1 MLSRPPDFSR
11 RPLSA
16 GIQTIFNRLFLLS
29 LLIIVGGGDA
39 RCQVSSTPNSTPN
52 VNLAELHGGIEI
64 TPRVVRAIGLRISN
78 GNEGDNIKVL
88 YYDQLIP
95 SAPFPREAKFPPE
108 YIREVAQSVKT
119 MSEKL
124 QRDFR
129 ILPEQIYVVGLSD
142 LTVQNRDELAR
153 EIRDRLGKEVAF
165 LDAESEI
172 QLGIAG
178 TVPRRYKSNGKW
190 FDNRS
195 ISMLLDISNNNIR
208 GGYQQLIQTQRG
220 GTEYDYVTWDIPKGT
235 TSLAAEVANAIGPN
249 ADLQTYANRASLIS
263 GSYRVLARMEAAKK
277 PGLMTRR
284 KVYLTGS
291 IVWALACLLH
301 PEDQRSYVP
310 ITMDDIDNFYRR
322 AGADPDALLN
332 PDLSKIADVNIRNE
346 ARRSREAVKA
356 VYTAKSLVAGAELL
370 KALASE
376 LKLADRTMLYAR
388 YSYLARILSY
398 VRLQPE

>member
-16 GIQTIFNRLFLLS
+16 GIQTIFNWLFWLS

-39 RCQVSSTPNSTPN
+39 RGQISNAPNATPN
-52 VNLAELHGGIEI
+52 VNLTELHGGIEI

-78 GNEGDNIKVL
+78 GSEGDNIKVL

-95 SAPFPREAKFPPE
+95 SAAFPREAKFPPE

-124 QRDFR
+124 QRDYR

-165 LDAESEI
+165 LDTESEI

-178 TVPRRYKSNGKW
+178 TVPRRYKSGGKW
-190 FDNRS
+190 YDNRS
-195 ISMLLDISNNNIR
+195 ISMLFDISNSNIR

-220 GTEYDYVTWDIPKGT
+220 GTEYDYVTWDIPKGS
-235 TSLAAEVANAIGPN
+235 TSLAVEVANTIGPN

-310 ITMDDIDNFYRR
+310 ITMDDIDTFYRR
-322 AGADPDALLN
+322 ALTDPDALLN
-332 PDLSKIADVNIRNE
+332 PDLSKITDLNVRNE
-346 ARRSREAVKA
+346 ARRVREAVKA
-356 VYTAKSLVAGAELL
+356 VHTAKSLVAGAELL
-370 KALASE
+370 KALATE

>member
-11 RPLSA
+11 HPLSA
-16 GIQTIFNRLFLLS
+16 GMQTIFNWLFLLS
-29 LLIIVGGGDA
+29 LLITVGGGKA
-39 RCQVSSTPNSTPN
+39 RCQVSNAPNVTPN
-52 VNLAELHGGIEI
+52 VNLTELHGGIEI
-64 TPRVVRAIGLRISN
+64 TPRVIRAIALRIWTS
-78 GNEGDNIKVL
+78 NEGDNIKVL

-95 SAPFPREAKFPPE
+95 SAAFPREAKFPPE
-108 YIREVAQSVKT
+108 YIREVAQSVQK

-129 ILPEQIYVVGLSD
+129 LLPEQIYVVGLSD

-165 LDAESEI
+165 LDTESEI

-178 TVPRRYKSNGKW
+178 TVPRRYKFNGKW
-190 FDNRS
+190 YDNRS
-195 ISMLLDISNNNIR
+195 ISMLLDISNSNIR

-220 GTEYDYVTWDIPKGT
+220 GTEYDYVTWDIPRGT
-235 TSLAAEVANAIGPN
+235 TSLAVEVANAIGPN

-263 GSYRVLARMEAAKK
+263 GSYRVLARMESAKK

-310 ITMDDIDNFYRR
+310 ITIDDIDNFYRR
-322 AGADPDALLN
+322 AITDPDALLN
-332 PDLSKIADVNIRNE
+332 PDLSKITDVNVRNE

-356 VYTAKSLVAGAELL
+356 VHTAKSLVAGAELL

-376 LKLADRTMLYAR
+376 LKLADRTILYAR

>member
-16 GIQTIFNRLFLLS
+16 GIQTIFNWLFLLS

-39 RCQVSSTPNSTPN
+39 RCQISNTPNSTPN
-52 VNLAELHGGIEI
+52 VNLTELHGGIEI

-95 SAPFPREAKFPPE
+95 SAAFPREAKFPPE
-108 YIREVAQSVKT
+108 YIREVAQSVQK

-124 QRDFR
+124 QREFR

-153 EIRDRLGKEVAF
+153 EVRDRLGKEITF

-178 TVPRRYKSNGKW
+178 TVPRRYKFNGKW
-190 FDNRS
+190 YDNRS
-195 ISMLLDISNNNIR
+195 ISMLLDISNSNIR

-235 TSLAAEVANAIGPN
+235 TSLAVEVASAVGPN

-263 GSYRVLARMEAAKK
+263 GSYRVLARMESARK

-301 PEDQRSYVP
+301 PEDQRPYVP

-322 AGADPDALLN
+322 ALTDPDALLN
-332 PDLSKIADVNIRNE
+332 PDLSKITDLNARNE
-346 ARRSREAVKA
+346 ARRVREAVKA
-356 VYTAKSLVAGAELL
+356 VHTARSLVAGAELL

>member
-1 MLSRPPDFSR
+1 MLSRPQASSR
-11 RPLSA
+11 RLLSA
-16 GIQTIFNRLFLLS
+16 GTLTVFRWLFLLS
-29 LLIIVGGGDA
+29 ILITVGGDDV
-39 RCQVSSTPNSTPN
+39 RCQTSNTSNSNPT

-78 GNEGDNIKVL
+78 GSEGDNIKVL
-88 YYDQLIP
+88 YYDQSVP
-95 SAPFPREAKFPPE
+95 TTPFPREAKFPPE
-108 YIREVAQSVKT
+108 YIRDVAQSVQK
-119 MSEKL
+119 MVEKL
-124 QRDFR
+124 QRDYR

-142 LTVQNRDELAR
+142 LNVQNRDELAK
-153 EIRDRLGKEVAF
+153 EIRDKLGKEVAF

-178 TVPRRYKSNGKW
+178 TVPRRYRSNGKW

-195 ISMLLDISNNNIR
+195 VSMLLDISNSNIR

-235 TSLAAEVANAIGPN
+235 TSLAVEVASAIGPN
-249 ADLQTYANRASLIS
+249 TDLQTFAKRASLSS

-291 IVWALACLLH
+291 IIWALACLLH

-310 ITMDDIDNFYRR
+310 ITMNDIDNFYRR
-322 AGADPDALLN
+322 AVTDPDALLN
-332 PDLSKIADVNIRNE
+332 PDLSKITDVNVRNE

-356 VYTAKSLVAGAELL
+356 VYNAKSLIAGAELL

-376 LKLADRTMLYAR
+376 LKLADRMMLYAR

>member
-1 MLSRPPDFSR
+1 
-11 RPLSA
+11 
-16 GIQTIFNRLFLLS
+16 LFLLS
-29 LLIIVGGGDA
+29 ILITVGGDDV
-39 RCQVSSTPNSTPN
+39 RCQTSNTSNSNPT

-78 GNEGDNIKVL
+78 GSEGDNIKVL
-88 YYDQLIP
+88 YYDQSVP
-95 SAPFPREAKFPPE
+95 TTPFPREAKFPPE
-108 YIREVAQSVKT
+108 YIRDVAQSVQK
-119 MSEKL
+119 MVEKL
-124 QRDFR
+124 QRDYR

-142 LTVQNRDELAR
+142 LNVQNRDELAK
-153 EIRDRLGKEVAF
+153 EIRDKLGKEVAF

-178 TVPRRYKSNGKW
+178 TVPRRYRSNGKW

-195 ISMLLDISNNNIR
+195 VSMLLDISNSNIR

-235 TSLAAEVANAIGPN
+235 TSLAVEVASAIGPN
-249 ADLQTYANRASLIS
+249 TDLQTFAKRASLSS

-291 IVWALACLLH
+291 IIWALACLLH

-310 ITMDDIDNFYRR
+310 ITMNDIDNFYRR
-322 AGADPDALLN
+322 AVTDPDALLN
-332 PDLSKIADVNIRNE
+332 PDLSKITDVNVRNE

-356 VYTAKSLVAGAELL
+356 VYNAKSLIAGAELL

-376 LKLADRTMLYAR
+376 LKLADRMMLYAR

>member
-16 GIQTIFNRLFLLS
+16 GIQTIFNWLFLLS
-29 LLIIVGGGDA
+29 LLVIVGGGDA
-39 RCQVSSTPNSTPN
+39 RGQISNAPNATPN

-64 TPRVVRAIGLRISN
+64 TPRVIRAIGLRISN

-88 YYDQLIP
+88 YYDQLVP
-95 SAPFPREAKFPPE
+95 TTAFPREAKFPPE
-108 YIREVAQSVKT
+108 YIRDVAQSVKT
-119 MSEKL
+119 MSERL
-124 QRDFR
+124 QRDYR

-153 EIRDRLGKEVAF
+153 EIRDKIGKEVAF

-195 ISMLLDISNNNIR
+195 ISMLFDISNSNIR
-208 GGYQQLIQTQRG
+208 GGYQQLTQTQRG

-235 TSLAAEVANAIGPN
+235 TSLAVEVANAIGPN

-263 GSYRVLARMEAAKK
+263 GSYRVLARMEAARK

-291 IVWALACLLH
+291 IIWALACLLH

-310 ITMDDIDNFYRR
+310 ISMDDIDNFYRR
-322 AGADPDALLN
+322 ALTDPDALLN
-332 PDLSKIADVNIRNE
+332 PDLSKITDVNIRNE

-356 VYTAKSLVAGAELL
+356 VYNAKSLVAGAELL

>member
-1 MLSRPPDFSR
+1 
-11 RPLSA
+11 
-16 GIQTIFNRLFLLS
+16 LFLLS
-29 LLIIVGGGDA
+29 LLITVGGDDA
-39 RCQVSSTPNSTPN
+39 RCQISNTSNSNPN

-78 GNEGDNIKVL
+78 GAEGDNIKVL
-88 YYDQLIP
+88 YYDQSVP
-95 SAPFPREAKFPPE
+95 TTPFPREAKFPPE
-108 YIREVAQSVKT
+108 YIRDVAQSVQK

-142 LTVQNRDELAR
+142 LTVQNRDELAS
-153 EIRDRLGKEVAF
+153 EIRDKLGKEVAF

-178 TVPRRYKSNGKW
+178 TVPRRYKSGGKW
-190 FDNRS
+190 YDNRS
-195 ISMLLDISNNNIR
+195 VSMLLDISNSNIR
-208 GGYQQLIQTQRG
+208 GGYQQLIQTPRG

-235 TSLAAEVANAIGPN
+235 MSLAVEIANAVGPN

-263 GSYRVLARMEAAKK
+263 GSYRVLARLESAKK

-291 IVWALACLLH
+291 IIWALACLLH

-310 ITMDDIDNFYRR
+310 ITMNDIDNFYRR
-322 AGADPDALLN
+322 AITDPDALLN
-332 PDLSKIADVNIRNE
+332 PDLSKIADANIRNE
-346 ARRSREAVKA
+346 AMRSREAVKA

>member
-1 MLSRPPDFSR
+1 
-11 RPLSA
+11 
-16 GIQTIFNRLFLLS
+16 
-29 LLIIVGGGDA
+29 
-39 RCQVSSTPNSTPN
+39 
-52 VNLAELHGGIEI
+52 LAELHGGIEI
-64 TPRVVRAIGLRISN
+64 TPRVIRAIGLRISN

-88 YYDQLIP
+88 YYDQLVP
-95 SAPFPREAKFPPE
+95 TTAFPREAKFPPE
-108 YIREVAQSVKT
+108 YIRDVAQSVKT
-119 MSEKL
+119 MSERL
-124 QRDFR
+124 QRDYR

-153 EIRDRLGKEVAF
+153 EIRDKIGKEVAF

-178 TVPRRYKSNGKW
+178 TVPRRYRFNSKW
-190 FDNRS
+190 YDNRS
-195 ISMLLDISNNNIR
+195 ISMLLDISNSNIR

-235 TSLAAEVANAIGPN
+235 TSLAVEVANAIGPN
-249 ADLQTYANRASLIS
+249 ADLQTYANRAGLIS
-263 GSYRVLARMEAAKK
+263 GSYRVLARMEAARK

-301 PEDQRSYVP
+301 PEDQRAYVP
-310 ITMDDIDNFYRR
+310 ITMDDIDTFYRR
-322 AGADPDALLN
+322 ALTDPDALLN
-332 PDLSKIADVNIRNE
+332 PDLSKITDVNIRNE

-356 VYTAKSLVAGAELL
+356 VYNAKSLVAGAELL

-376 LKLADRTMLYAR
+376 LKLANRTMLYAR

>member
-1 MLSRPPDFSR
+1 
-11 RPLSA
+11 
-16 GIQTIFNRLFLLS
+16 LFLLS
-29 LLIIVGGGDA
+29 LLITVGGGDA
-39 RCQVSSTPNSTPN
+39 RCQISNTSNSNPT

-78 GNEGDNIKVL
+78 GAEGDNIKVL
-88 YYDQLIP
+88 YYDQSVP
-95 SAPFPREAKFPPE
+95 TTPFPREAKFPPE
-108 YIREVAQSVKT
+108 YIRDVAQSVQK

-142 LTVQNRDELAR
+142 LTVQNRDELAS
-153 EIRDRLGKEVAF
+153 EIRDKLGKEVAF

-178 TVPRRYKSNGKW
+178 TVPRRYKSGGKW
-190 FDNRS
+190 YDNRS
-195 ISMLLDISNNNIR
+195 VSMLLDISNSNIR
-208 GGYQQLIQTQRG
+208 GGYQQLIQTPRG

-235 TSLAAEVANAIGPN
+235 MSLAVEIANAVGPN

-263 GSYRVLARMEAAKK
+263 GSYRVLARLESAKK

-291 IVWALACLLH
+291 IIWALACLLH

-310 ITMDDIDNFYRR
+310 ITMNDIDNFYRR
-322 AGADPDALLN
+322 AITDPDALLN
-332 PDLSKIADVNIRNE
+332 PDLSKIADANIRNE
-346 ARRSREAVKA
+346 AMRSREAVKA

-370 KALASE
+370 KALAGE

>member
-1 MLSRPPDFSR
+1 M
-11 RPLSA
+11 
-16 GIQTIFNRLFLLS
+16 QTTFNWLFLLS

-39 RCQVSSTPNSTPN
+39 RGQISNAPNATPN
-52 VNLAELHGGIEI
+52 VNLTELHGGIEI
-64 TPRVVRAIGLRISN
+64 TPRVVRAIALRIWN
-78 GNEGDNIKVL
+78 GNEGENIKVL

-95 SAPFPREAKFPPE
+95 TTPFPREAKFPPE
-108 YIREVAQSVKT
+108 YIRDIAQSTQK

-129 ILPEQIYVVGLSD
+129 LLPEQIYVVGLSD

-153 EIRDRLGKEVAF
+153 EVRDRLGKEVAF

-195 ISMLLDISNNNIR
+195 VSMLLDISNSNIR

-220 GTEYDYVTWDIPKGT
+220 GTEYDYVTWDIPKGS
-235 TSLAAEVANAIGPN
+235 TSLAVEVANAIGPN
-249 ADLQTYANRASLIS
+249 ADLQAYANRASLIS

-277 PGLMTRR
+277 PGLMTRK

-301 PEDQRSYVP
+301 PEDQRAYVP
-310 ITMDDIDNFYRR
+310 ITMDDIDTFYRR
-322 AGADPDALLN
+322 ALTDPDALLN
-332 PDLSKIADVNIRNE
+332 PDLSKITDLNARNE
-346 ARRSREAVKA
+346 ARRVREAVKA
-356 VYTAKSLVAGAELL
+356 VHTAKSLVAGAELL